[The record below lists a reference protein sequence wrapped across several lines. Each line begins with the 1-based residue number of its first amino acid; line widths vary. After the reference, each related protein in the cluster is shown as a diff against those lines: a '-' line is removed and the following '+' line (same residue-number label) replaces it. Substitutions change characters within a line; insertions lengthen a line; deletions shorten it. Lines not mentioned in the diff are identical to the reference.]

1 MNVESYATLKSNF
14 EFVIFFELFYFK
26 IKKLRLVLYI

>member
-1 MNVESYATLKSNF
+1 MNVESYATLKSNY

>member
-1 MNVESYATLKSNF
+1 MNVESYATLKQIMNLSYL
-14 EFVIFFELFYFK
+14 FELFYYK

>member
-1 MNVESYATLKSNF
+1 MNVESYDTLKSNY
-14 EFVIFFELFYFK
+14 EFVTFFELFYFK